1 MIRCSPEPV
10 GATNNA
16 HEGAHGYMA
25 QGKPTKSTPSQNGKS
40 PLDAAL
46 LSNPWG
52 DDGHERRSGE
62 RAGQVVAAVAGD
74 WVETIR
80 AVVTAGMG
88 LTVSGTR
95 DGGAVCVALLR
106 DGTAAKKYAGD
117 PEELSELL
125 ARLRDY
131 LGSLD

>member
-1 MIRCSPEPV
+1 
-10 GATNNA
+10 
-16 HEGAHGYMA
+16 MA
-25 QGKPTKSTPSQNGKS
+25 QGKPTKSTPSQNGRS
-40 PLDAAL
+40 PLDAAA

-52 DDGHERRSGE
+52 DDGQQRRSGE
-62 RAGQVVAAVAGD
+62 RAGQLVAAVESD
-74 WVETIR
+74 WVATIR

-106 DGTAAKKYAGD
+106 DGAAAKKYAGD
-117 PEELSELL
+117 PDELAELL
-125 ARLRDY
+125 AKLRDY